1 MDEQNNTDV
10 TDALIENALLRSGTS
25 VADNSVGMSVADTDQ
40 KYGKTTDEFA
50 IEDAQLVSES
60 KKEVDTCQVASES
73 QIETLKHI
81 RETASEKFTH
91 DEIDDFIQMGKRI
104 ASKSVLSAIIEVI
117 SEGPTKHNLDKK
129 EATKLCKLVTK
140 MMPYKDSGFT
150 QCEFIE
156 IPHKLNICLSIVPR
170 GYRTDIS
177 IPDAKYAK
185 DLFEQYNFLKALA
198 VAYWR
203 QFSED
208 YNALFRRICNYRADL
223 NLADLVVDSNNPTVL
238 YFDPNSDKRVGIFGY
253 FVDKNNRPF
262 YKRTN

>member
-1 MDEQNNTDV
+1 MEEQNHVDCA
-10 TDALIENALLRSGTS
+10 DALIENALLRSATVINNGPIT
-25 VADNSVGMSVADTDQ
+25 DNDQ
-40 KYGKTTDEFA
+40 PSCKIVDEFA
-50 IEDAQLVSES
+50 AEDARLVSES
-60 KKEVDTCQVASES
+60 KKEVTVPEVASNE
-73 QIETLKHI
+73 QTETLAKI
-81 RETASEKFTH
+81 REAASEKFTQE
-91 DEIDDFIQMGKRI
+91 EIDDFIQMGKRI

-129 EATKLCKLVTK
+129 EAVKLCKLVTK
-140 MMPYKDSGFT
+140 VMPYKDSGFT
-150 QCEFIE
+150 QCEFTE
-156 IPHKLNICLSIVPR
+156 IPHKLNICLSIVPKD
-170 GYRTDIS
+170 YRTDIS
-177 IPDAKYAK
+177 VPDAKYAK

-223 NLADLVVDSNNPTVL
+223 NLADLVVDPKNPTVL
-238 YFDPNSDKRVGIFGY
+238 YFDPDSDKRVGIFGY